1 MLVHYMRFDSME
13 QFLELAEPL
22 EYVKTYDATGDTVID
37 VPGPGFID
45 VVGTLYDESTRR
57 YEIDELTGEEEPVDN
72 SATPLPGW
80 HLNIVYRANQELL
93 NHFFLSKSIPQQ
105 TPLFLGTKY

>member
-1 MLVHYMRFDSME
+1 MLVHYMKFDSME

-80 HLNIVYRANQELL
+80 HLNIVYRANQELPES
-93 NHFFLSKSIPQQ
+93 FLPFKIDPP
-105 TPLFLGTKY
+105 TNPAVPRH